1 MDTTFMSSS
10 AEQLEV
16 QEVEGVESAAV
27 GLDILVFAAGF
38 EDRSSFIIDNVE
50 FSAGASCLLIKYVN
64 DIDENTVVFEHYVQ
78 IAQAKFSRENI
89 HIVDLNTDDI
99 EQFSRDLEAQF
110 KAFSPELRSVGV
122 DVSGMTA
129 YAICLALKYSRKY
142 RPFEKQRVFYTS
154 AAEYIPTHQEYESL
168 IEKQSGDEIAYIPKS
183 MAMEMSDNLV
193 VEAFSGHRSGDARTC
208 LAIFAGYEVHR
219 SSGTIDAINPSLLL
233 IMYGLPGDG
242 QLAWRTD
249 LSKKLHA
256 KFETTRRC
264 ATEDVSTLFVQES
277 LDLLER
283 YYNYLIDDYDL
294 VLAPI
299 CSKMHSIA
307 AYMFWERYGEIQLS
321 FPLPIG
327 YNISHRPRG
336 IGKAY
341 FVDLYEQRMLF
352 RDVATIGAV
361 D

>member
-1 MDTTFMSSS
+1 MSNR
-10 AEQLEV
+10 AEQLDV
-16 QEVEGVESAAV
+16 QKIGSAELVATD
-27 GLDILVFAAGF
+27 LDILVFAAGF
-38 EDRSSFIIDNVE
+38 EDRSSYIIDSAE
-50 FSAGASCLLIKYVN
+50 FSANAKILLVRYIN
-64 DIDENTVVFEHYVQ
+64 DIDENVVVFETYLRT
-78 IAQAKFSRENI
+78 AETKFNHDNI
-89 HIVDLNTDDI
+89 HIVDLNTDDV
-99 EQFSRDLEAQF
+99 EQFSKDLEAQF
-110 KAFSPELRSVGV
+110 KKIPPEFRRVGI
-122 DVSGMTA
+122 DISGMTA
-129 YAICLALKYSRKY
+129 YAICLCLKFSRNH
-142 RPFEKQRVFYTS
+142 RPFEKLRVFYTS
-154 AAEYIPTHQEYESL
+154 AAEYIPTLEEFDNL
-168 IEKQSGDEIAYIPKS
+168 KEKQTGDEIDYVPKS

-233 IMYGLPGDG
+233 LMYGVPGAE

-264 ATEDVSTLFVQES
+264 ATEEVSTLFVQDS
-277 LDLLER
+277 LNILEY

-327 YNISHRPRG
+327 YNISHRPKG
-336 IGKAY
+336 IGTAY

-352 RDVATIGAV
+352 RDV
-361 D
+361 

>member
-1 MDTTFMSSS
+1 MSSNV
-10 AEQLEV
+10 EQLNVREV
-16 QEVEGVESAAV
+16 NETKSVATD
-27 GLDILVFAAGF
+27 LDILVFATGF
-38 EDRSSFIIDNVE
+38 EDRSAYIIDNAE
-50 FSAGASCLLIKYVN
+50 FSAGAACLLIKYVN
-64 DIDENTVVFEHYVQ
+64 DIDENEEVFSNYLR
-78 IAQAKFSRENI
+78 IAQSKFTQDKI
-89 HIVDLNTDDI
+89 YIVDLCTDNV
-99 EQFSRDLEAQF
+99 EQFSKDLEAQF
-110 KAFSPELRSVGV
+110 KAFSPELRKVGI

-129 YAICLALKYSRKY
+129 YAICLVLKFSRKY
-142 RPFEKQRVFYTS
+142 RPFEKQRVFYTA
-154 AAEYIPTHQEYESL
+154 AAEYIPTFQEYEEL
-168 IEKQSGDEIAYIPKS
+168 KEKQSGEEIAYIPKS

-233 IMYGLPGDG
+233 LMYGQPGDKE
-242 QLAWRTD
+242 LVWRTN

-256 KFETTRRC
+256 KFETSRRC
-264 ATEDVSTLFVQES
+264 AIEDVSTLFVQES

-283 YYNYLIDDYDL
+283 YYSYLTDDYDL

-299 CSKMHSIA
+299 CSKMHSLA
-307 AYMFWERYGEIQLS
+307 SYMFWERYGEIQLS

-327 YNISHRPRG
+327 YNTSHRPRG

-352 RDVATIGAV
+352 RDVASVSSLDRSTG
-361 D
+361 